1 MFEEYFGEISIGGGI
16 KNKEDERANKTFELS
31 QKVNYNLL
39 NSLLDWMKLRIDYDK
54 QKKFNFL
61 MYESP
66 KFILY
71 LSHHESIESL

>member
-39 NSLLDWMKLRIDYDK
+39 NSLLDWMKLELIMIN
-54 QKKFNFL
+54 KKNL
-61 MYESP
+61 IS
-66 KFILY
+66 
-71 LSHHESIESL
+71 